1 MQTLALNQFHLSIF
15 DWIACVLL
23 CDCIIYDVVL
33 DARCSMLNTFGFD
46 FLTLRTNWE
55 KNQLK
60 LVIKRY
66 EIKLSIELNTET
78 FAKRSGNRH
87 RRHLF

>member
-1 MQTLALNQFHLSIF
+1 MQIECESHAAYRNWVQVQTLALNQFHLSIF

-46 FLTLRTNWE
+46 FFTLWTNWE

-66 EIKLSIELNTET
+66 EIKLLN
-78 FAKRSGNRH
+78 
-87 RRHLF
+87 